1 MMPKMTDISIKQW
14 NPSHVHLD
22 QIGSYQLSEVLVI
35 HAVYDMTQTVI
46 NGGIMGKNIR
56 DIGRSSMVFMNG
68 N

>member
-14 NPSHVHLD
+14 N
-22 QIGSYQLSEVLVI
+22 QLSEVLVV